1 MAPYVFWIGYQHQRT
16 LIEVPTG
23 LMLWAAAGALVTE
36 FIVLWLLFGKQK
48 GNLNMK
54 SAIWHMTQTFV
65 GSVIIAA
72 ALVIKFTGF
81 YQIDPILGMLFGGG
95 LFRASWCIIKE
106 ATNILLHTFPADF
119 DLEKIVAAVEK
130 LDSVEDVQ
138 HSHVWH

>member
-1 MAPYVFWIGYQHQRT
+1 
-16 LIEVPTG
+16 
-23 LMLWAAAGALVTE
+23 
-36 FIVLWLLFGKQK
+36 
-48 GNLNMK
+48 
-54 SAIWHMTQTFV
+54 
-65 GSVIIAA
+65 VIIAAA

-119 DLEKIVAAVEK
+119 DLEKMVAAVKK
-130 LDSVEDVQ
+130 LDSVEDAH